1 MSPFEYADEFL
12 GIYVFRFLIF
22 LCISDACALT
32 VYEPSQN
39 DPQVTN
45 LHVYLFIGV
54 TSSLQVS
61 YGEMV
66 GCDNAEVSK

>member
-1 MSPFEYADEFL
+1 MWRDFWVYMFSIFP
-12 GIYVFRFLIF
+12 VF
-22 LCISDACALT
+22 AMLT
-32 VYEPSQN
+32 VYEPSLN

-45 LHVYLFIGV
+45 LHVYLFIDV
-54 TSSLQVS
+54 ISSLQVS